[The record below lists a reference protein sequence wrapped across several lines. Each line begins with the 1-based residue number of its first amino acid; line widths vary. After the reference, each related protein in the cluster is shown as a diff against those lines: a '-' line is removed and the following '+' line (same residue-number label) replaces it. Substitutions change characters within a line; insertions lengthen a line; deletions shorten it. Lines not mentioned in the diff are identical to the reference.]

1 MITLHTTNCPKCK
14 VLESK
19 LMDKCIPYIINDNVD
34 SMLEL
39 GIRTAPVI
47 EIEGE
52 FLEFADAVKWVNE
65 Q

>member
-14 VLESK
+14 VLEAK
-19 LMDKCIPYIINDNVD
+19 LMEKSIPYIINENVD

-39 GIRTAPVI
+39 GIRNAPSL
-47 EIEGE
+47 EIEDKILDFSE
-52 FLEFADAVKWVNE
+52 AVKWVNA